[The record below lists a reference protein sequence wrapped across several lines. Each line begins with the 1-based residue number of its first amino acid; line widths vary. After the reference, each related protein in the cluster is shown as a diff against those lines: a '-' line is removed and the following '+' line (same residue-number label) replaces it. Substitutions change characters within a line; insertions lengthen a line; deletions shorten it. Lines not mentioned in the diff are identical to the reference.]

1 MLYNLT
7 KKTFALS
14 IVASA
19 FIFTGCAVKPKMIT
33 PTELKSD
40 VNESIAT
47 INALVVPIEKPI
59 SLDEAIDRAFKHNL
73 EQKMNI
79 MNSVLAEQ
87 KIDAATYEALPEL
100 SAKAGYSARDK
111 YAASASTS
119 FQDGEPQPLSDPISY
134 SVSQDKQTNTAGA
147 SFSWNILDF
156 GLSYVRANQQS
167 NKYLISKENERKA
180 KNNLAQSV
188 REAYYRA
195 VSADEL
201 LNKLEPIMQKT
212 KQALQD
218 SKDINKLKLDS
229 PLKTLTYQ
237 RELLEIVRA
246 LNSLEESLSQS
257 KTELAKLMGLKP
269 GAKFEL
275 SEKIKTQYDL
285 PKVNISVN
293 DLEQIALENRPELQE
308 SRYQIRISE
317 QELTAV
323 KLKLLPGINVNA
335 GYNYDDNKYLLNNE
349 WMSYGANVSWNLF
362 SVFSVNQ
369 NTKIAKTSLELAKL
383 QKTALSV
390 AVIGQ
395 VHLAMIDFAQAKK
408 EYEVSEQYANVAKD
422 IFNIIQSET
431 NLNVNS
437 KLSLIKEELNYLV
450 SNLKL
455 SSSYA
460 KVQNAYGKLI
470 LSVGKPELFYEMQ
483 KAKEI
488 KIEEPIDL
496 QTYRPTTTT
505 ATTITED
512 VKEDTNTTTQNNQ
525 TKPEPE
531 QAKLDEPQ
539 QAKLDEPQQPA
550 KEEQTVNEVA
560 IVKIEPIVAQPQ
572 QEEVKPEQKE
582 PEVVTIKEEPKQE
595 PVPEPIKQETT
606 EESTPK
612 KDSPI
617 VLFETVAN
625 DNVTYVV
632 TNEFSNIRKSPSM
645 DAPIVR
651 YTNKGEILKTSEFNN
666 NWYKVD
672 EKWYKVN
679 GGYIHKNVVDLLPAD
694 YKPQTTTDIDANK
707 TYATIKKDVNL
718 REKPSNTAPIV
729 KALVKGEMVE
739 IIAKDKNWYQ
749 TNDGYIYKRYLKLL
763 DK

>member
-111 YAASASTS
+111 YAASASTL

-134 SVSQDKQTNTAGA
+134 PVSQDKQTNTAGA

-275 SEKIKTQYDL
+275 SEKIKTKYDM

-323 KLKLLPGINVNA
+323 KLKLLPGININA

-431 NLNVNS
+431 ALNVNG

-470 LSVGKPELFYEMQ
+470 LSVGKPELFEEMQ
-483 KAKEI
+483 KAQEV

-505 ATTITED
+505 ATTITE
-512 VKEDTNTTTQNNQ
+512 E
-525 TKPEPE
+525 
-531 QAKLDEPQ
+531 
-539 QAKLDEPQQPA
+539 A

-606 EESTPK
+606 EESAPK

-617 VLFETVAN
+617 VLFETVSN

-672 EKWYKVN
+672 EKWFKVN

>member
-87 KIDAATYEALPEL
+87 KIDAATYKALPEL

-275 SEKIKTQYDL
+275 SEKIKTKYDM

-323 KLKLLPGINVNA
+323 KLKLLPGININA

-431 NLNVNS
+431 ALNVNG

-470 LSVGKPELFYEMQ
+470 LSVGKPELFEEMQ
-483 KAKEI
+483 KAQEV

-505 ATTITED
+505 ATTITE
-512 VKEDTNTTTQNNQ
+512 E
-525 TKPEPE
+525 
-531 QAKLDEPQ
+531 
-539 QAKLDEPQQPA
+539 A

-606 EESTPK
+606 EESAPK

-617 VLFETVAN
+617 VLFETVSN

-672 EKWYKVN
+672 EKWFKVN

>member
-275 SEKIKTQYDL
+275 SEKIKTKYDM

-323 KLKLLPGINVNA
+323 KLKLLPGININA

-408 EYEVSEQYANVAKD
+408 EYEVSEQYANVAQD

-431 NLNVNS
+431 ALNVNG

-470 LSVGKPELFYEMQ
+470 LSVGKPELFEEMQ
-483 KAKEI
+483 KAQEV

-505 ATTITED
+505 ATTITE
-512 VKEDTNTTTQNNQ
+512 E
-525 TKPEPE
+525 
-531 QAKLDEPQ
+531 
-539 QAKLDEPQQPA
+539 A

-606 EESTPK
+606 EESAPK

-617 VLFETVAN
+617 VLFETVSN

-672 EKWYKVN
+672 EKWFKVN